1 MLKGWWSVQQF
12 YNSYKVVTGVFQM
25 RHVAQEGGKETKKY
39 EIQFIKCITIPP
51 LEIADSRWLQGVSV
65 ALLKGCEK
73 KR

>member
-1 MLKGWWSVQQF
+1 MQQF

-51 LEIADSRWLQGVSV
+51 LEIADSR
-65 ALLKGCEK
+65 
-73 KR
+73 